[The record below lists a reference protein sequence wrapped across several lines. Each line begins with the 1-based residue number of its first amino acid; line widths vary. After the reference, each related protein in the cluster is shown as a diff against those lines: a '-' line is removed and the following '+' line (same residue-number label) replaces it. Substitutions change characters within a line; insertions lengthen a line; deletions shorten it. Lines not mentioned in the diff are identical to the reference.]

1 MVESTRANVQPLLI
15 DRDVMPNLE
24 VTPFVL
30 PSGTVTFL
38 LTDVE
43 GSTLAWQQHPAAMS
57 AAIARHYQILGDSI
71 ARWGGVRPVEQA
83 RATAS
88 WVRSRVLRTH
98 SPQHSMPSGPSR
110 ARCGPTAFR

>member
-1 MVESTRANVQPLLI
+1 MAESTRANVQPLLI

-43 GSTLAWQQHPAAMS
+43 GSTLAWQQHPATMP
-57 AAIARHYQILGDSI
+57 AAIARHYEILGDAI
-71 ARWGGVRPVEQA
+71 APVGWRSA
-83 RATAS
+83 R
-88 WVRSRVLRTH
+88 RT
-98 SPQHSMPSGPSR
+98 R
-110 ARCGPTAFR
+110 